1 MNLQE
6 FYQTYSSDCTAGS
19 ANQLLARLEKPI
31 VRTGRNYYRLSH
43 GGENYSLLFSNT
55 IDSTFADG
63 SISRAND
70 VGGRWVIHQMRV
82 GLCAVSGE
90 EPDVWHII
98 TFDNE
103 TEKVVEE
110 PGAFCTDPIPLQA
123 KAGDVLCYEIC
134 FEGACFPYHEE
145 IVLPVTVWNGE
156 EFELN
161 KQIPVPLMI
170 GSDRPVEARYG
181 FIGDSITQGCG
192 TPVDSYEH
200 WVARIAEELPESY
213 RVWDLGIGYA
223 RAYDAATD
231 GDWLGRAKTCDTVHV
246 CFGVNDI
253 LKGRTAEQVIEDLRT
268 IVLRLKDA
276 GRRVILF
283 TVPPYD
289 MVEEKKE
296 YWYTV
301 NAAIRGEIGALAD
314 VVFDF
319 AKALGQEVPNE
330 HCSIYGGH
338 PNSEG
343 CAVAARRYLEER
355 AKGSL

>member
-82 GLCAVSGE
+82 GLCAASGE
-90 EPDVWHII
+90 EPAVWHIV
-98 TFDNE
+98 TFAGE
-103 TEKVVEE
+103 TEKMVEG

-213 RVWDLGIGYA
+213 SVWDLGIGYA

-268 IVLRLKDA
+268 IVLSLKTA

-289 MVEEKKE
+289 MMEEKKE

-314 VVFDF
+314 AVFDF
-319 AKALGQEVPNE
+319 AKALGQEAPNE

-338 PNSEG
+338 PNSQG